1 MNAWG
6 RIDKYPVQ
14 KISHYFYINCVLTEM
29 ESNLP
34 LLTCWLTTVTSF
46 QTGESMEMEKN
57 ELLDNGEPDTHCLSQ
72 VIDADI
78 NNDKLCQ

>member
-1 MNAWG
+1 MHGGEQTNIQCK
-6 RIDKYPVQ
+6 R
-14 KISHYFYINCVLTEM
+14 ISHYLCINSVLSEM

-34 LLTCWLTTVTSF
+34 LLKCWLPIVTSF

-72 VIDADI
+72 VTGADV
-78 NNDKLCQ
+78 NNYKLCW